1 MLKFYPFTCMGP
13 FRFYVTFY
21 TYIGPFTTIWDPFT
35 PVRLPQLEFGGG
47 LQNCVAKVQ
56 VQSADKN

>member
-1 MLKFYPFTCMGP
+1 
-13 FRFYVTFY
+13 VTFY